1 MGPLV
6 SRPRAKLS
14 DMTDLTWQ
22 GDVAIITMAQGENRF
37 DLEQTMRWHALLDE
51 VEAHQGPLAL
61 VTTGT
66 DKFYSNGLDL
76 DWLMAN
82 QPEAGGMLREL
93 HRVWGRIL
101 GLDCITVAAVNG
113 HCFGAGALLSSAHD
127 RIVMRSDRGYWCM
140 PELDL
145 GLPVSEKMAALL
157 QARLPRTAIH
167 RALMTGHRFTGAE
180 ALAVGIADEIAE
192 AAAVLPAAVEWA
204 AAIAPK
210 SREVIAEHKRLL
222 YAQVID
228 SLTGR

>member
-1 MGPLV
+1 M
-6 SRPRAKLS
+6 LS
-14 DMTDLTWQ
+14 DMTELTWQ

-37 DLEQTMRWHALLDE
+37 DLEETMRWHALLDE
-51 VEAHQGPLAL
+51 VESHEGPLAL
-61 VTTGT
+61 VTTGS
-66 DKFYSNGLDL
+66 DRFYSNGLNL

-82 QPEAGGMLREL
+82 QPEAGHMLREL

-101 GLDCITVAAVNG
+101 GLDCITVAAING
-113 HCFGAGALLSSAHD
+113 HCFGAGALLSSSHD
-127 RIVMRSDRGYWCM
+127 RLVMRSDRGYWCM

-167 RALMTGHRFTGAE
+167 RALMTAHRYTGAE
-180 ALAVGIADEIAE
+180 ALAAGIVDELAE
-192 AAAVLPAAVEWA
+192 ADAVLSTAVDWA

-210 SREVIAEHKRLL
+210 SREVIAEHKRIL
-222 YAQVID
+222 YGDLIA